1 MEVVVGI
8 FRSRPVAEQ
17 AARALLEAGIAP
29 HRVSLLAPGP
39 GRHRLEFVGTT
50 EAEPPGMGRVLG
62 GVVGGAA
69 GAAGG
74 IELGALVSTVIPG
87 IGPVLAL
94 GLVGAALLGIGG
106 AAAGDALEARLREGL
121 PRDEVYLYEDALRHG
136 WSLVVA
142 AVEDDETAARARR
155 ALAAA
160 GAESVD
166 AARERW
172 WIGLRDAEAVRYE
185 GRFADDEA
193 DYRAGFEAALSLG
206 RGGRRYEDLSETLRR
221 RYPEAYGRPAFRR
234 GWEGGRRYED
244 GTRGPRAA

>member
-185 GRFADDEA
+185 
-193 DYRAGFEAALSLG
+193 AALSLG